1 MDRMDYAQAVATMR
15 VYEKRLLDQIKIERM
30 VEADSAEDVMKILQ
44 ETEYGRSIASGARP
58 EDFEDILSTELT
70 TVYADINNKI
80 RDKSLIALL
89 SLRYDYQNLKSLLKA
104 EALGEEVE
112 FSLTD
117 MGTIPSQE
125 LKSEFDSGS
134 LKDAG
139 GHFQNAAEKARD
151 EFSKS
156 RDPQQMDFI
165 VDKAYFTHINEI
177 IAGMDNDL
185 PMFKDYVKYQI
196 DSYNLLALMRTR
208 KQEKD
213 PRFIQDVVVPGGG
226 IEVREIM
233 ESTSDAPEQIASRF
247 LGRKVGPAL
256 KRGVDEYLA
265 TGRLGELERQLEN
278 GLMELVRP
286 ARTVVFGP
294 EPLFGYVVA
303 KERENKLLR
312 IIMVSKLNNISPDR
326 IRERLRDI
334 YV

>member
-1 MDRMDYAQAVATMR
+1 MDRMDYTQAVATMR

-30 VEADSAEDVMKILQ
+30 VEADSAEDVLKILQ
-44 ETEYGRSIASGARP
+44 ETEYSRSIPSGTRP
-58 EDFEDILSTELT
+58 EDFEEVLSNELT
-70 TVYADINNKI
+70 TVYADINGKI
-80 RDKSLIALL
+80 KDPAIIAVLA
-89 SLRYDYQNLKSLLKA
+89 LRYDYQNLKTLLKA
-104 EALGEEVE
+104 EALGEGLDLDL
-112 FSLTD
+112 SN
-117 MGTIPSQE
+117 MGTVPAQAMR
-125 LKSEFDSGS
+125 SEFEAGS

-139 GHFQNAAEKARD
+139 AQFQAAAEAARD

-156 RDPQQMDFI
+156 QDPQQMDFVLDRAYYAHI
-165 VDKAYFTHINEI
+165 GELLEGLDVDMIQ
-177 IAGMDNDL
+177 
-185 PMFKDYVKYQI
+185 DYVRYQI

-213 PRFIQDVVVPGGG
+213 PRFIQDVVVPGGQ
-226 IEVREIM
+226 IEVREILD
-233 ESTSDAPEQIASRF
+233 SASDAPEQIGARF

-256 KRGVDEYLA
+256 KRGVDEYLS

-278 GLMELVRP
+278 GLMDLVRP

-312 IIMVSKLNNISPDR
+312 IIFVSKLNNIPPDR